1 MSVFQRGSIQVKCQR
16 GTPALGGAVYVR
28 ITANGSY
35 ESAVVGGF
43 EAEDDSGKVVQL
55 TNAQWGGAPDA
66 NGIAELVIL
75 TRNNA

>member
-1 MSVFQRGSIQVKCQR
+1 MCQR
-16 GTPALGGAVYVR
+16 LPPARSGPLYVR
-28 ITANGSY
+28 ITANASY
-35 ESAVVGGF
+35 ESAVIGGF
-43 EAEDDSGKVVQL
+43 EAVADSSNTVQL